1 MSTSFWLNDP
11 TILLKQ
17 DDITQIWPSQGMSSN
32 EKLNAITRLVLIL
45 SLLGYLVCRTYK
57 IAITG
62 IVTVAAIVLL
72 YTVEKG
78 KAKQGDLKSNMKEA
92 FTGAKVSKMLKDD
105 FTDPDVRNPA
115 MNVLLPEINENPNR
129 KRAAPAFN
137 PVVEKSINEKTK
149 KFVASG
155 FDDPNIDEKL
165 FKDLGDNFIFDQS
178 MRTWYATANTQI
190 PNDQHGFAEYCYGD
204 MISCKEGNAMACM
217 QGAGPRWINGE
228 E

>member
-1 MSTSFWLNDP
+1 MTTSFWLNDP

-17 DDITQIWPSQGMSSN
+17 EDITQIWPSQEMSSE
-32 EKLNAITRLVLIL
+32 EKLNAITRLVVIL
-45 SLLGYLVCRTYK
+45 SLLGYLVCKTYK
-57 IAITG
+57 IVLTG
-62 IVTVAAIVLL
+62 LVTVAAIVLL
-72 YTVEKG
+72 YGVGRGKG
-78 KAKQGDLKSNMKEA
+78 QKDDLKANMKEA
-92 FTGAKVSKMLKDD
+92 FTGSTFRQTLKDD
-105 FTDPDVRNPA
+105 FTDPSVSNPA
-115 MNVLLPEINENPNR
+115 MNVLLPEINEDPNR

-137 PVVEKSINEKTK
+137 PVVEKDMNDKTK
-149 KFVASG
+149 KFVESG
-155 FDDPNIDEKL
+155 FDDPNIGDKL

>member
-1 MSTSFWLNDP
+1 MTTSFWLNDP

-17 DDITQIWPSQGMSSN
+17 EDITQIWPSQEMSSD
-32 EKLNAITRLVLIL
+32 EKLNAITRLVVIL
-45 SLLGYLVCRTYK
+45 SLLGYLVCKTYK
-57 IAITG
+57 IVLTG
-62 IVTVAAIVLL
+62 LVTVAAIVLL
-72 YTVEKG
+72 YGVGRGKG
-78 KAKQGDLKSNMKEA
+78 QKDDLKANMKEA
-92 FTGAKVSKMLKDD
+92 FTSSTFRQTLKDD
-105 FTDPDVRNPA
+105 FTDPSVSNPA
-115 MNVLLPEINENPNR
+115 MNVLLPEINEDPNR

-137 PVVEKSINEKTK
+137 PVVEKDMNDKTK
-149 KFVASG
+149 KFVESG
-155 FDDPNIDEKL
+155 FDDPNIGDKL

>member
-1 MSTSFWLNDP
+1 MTTSFWLNDP

-17 DDITQIWPSQGMSSN
+17 EDITQIWPAQEMSSN

-57 IAITG
+57 IVLTG
-62 IVTVAAIVLL
+62 LVTLAAIILL
-72 YTVEKG
+72 FSVGRG
-78 KAKQGDLKSNMKEA
+78 KVQQDDSKVDSKEA
-92 FTGAKVSKMLKDD
+92 FTNPKLYKMLKDN
-105 FTDPDVRNPA
+105 FTDPTVRNPA

-137 PVVEKSINEKTK
+137 PTVEKSINDKTK
-149 KFVASG
+149 KFIESN
-155 FDDPNIDEKL
+155 FDDPNIGEKL
-165 FKDLGDNFIFDQS
+165 FKDLGDNFLFDQS
-178 MRTWYATANTQI
+178 MHTWYATANTQI
-190 PNDQHGFAEYCYGD
+190 PNDQKAFADYCYGD

>member
-1 MSTSFWLNDP
+1 MTTSFWLNDP

-17 DDITQIWPSQGMSSN
+17 EDITQIWPSQEMSSN

-45 SLLGYLVCRTYK
+45 SLLGYLVCKTYK
-57 IAITG
+57 IVLTG
-62 IVTVAAIVLL
+62 LVTVAAIVLL
-72 YTVEKG
+72 YGVGRGKG
-78 KAKQGDLKSNMKEA
+78 QQDDLKANMKEA
-92 FTGAKVSKMLKDD
+92 FTSLKVRQTLKDD
-105 FTDPDVRNPA
+105 FTDPSVANPA
-115 MNVLLPEINENPNR
+115 MNVLLPEINEDPNR

-137 PVVEKSINEKTK
+137 PIVEKDINNKTK
-149 KFVASG
+149 KFVESG
-155 FDDPNIDEKL
+155 FDDPNIGDKL

>member
-1 MSTSFWLNDP
+1 MTTSFWLNDP
-11 TILLKQ
+11 SILFKQ
-17 DDITQIWPSQGMSSN
+17 EYITQIWPSQGMSSN

-45 SLLGYLVCRTYK
+45 SLLGYLVSRTYK

-62 IVTVAAIVLL
+62 LVTLAAIVLL
-72 YTVEKG
+72 HNVGKG
-78 KAKQGDLKSNMKEA
+78 KEHQDNQKMNPREA
-92 FTGAKVSKMLKDD
+92 FTNPETYQILKDD
-105 FTDPDVRNPA
+105 FTDPSVRNPA
-115 MNVLLPEINENPNR
+115 MNVLLTEINDDPNR

-137 PVVEKSINEKTK
+137 PIVEKTINDKTK
-149 KFVASG
+149 KFIESG

-190 PNDQHGFAEYCYGD
+190 PNDQKAFADYCYGD